1 MKHTFIFAAFLCCA
15 ATLISCEKEP
25 GSLPGKQRVRC
36 YEYGAKTEGFTSC
49 TRETYSYDNKGRVT
63 EVAYDDGK
71 KQSVT
76 LYTYGNNSITVTIKP
91 SKESPLVTE
100 VYKYTLGEIGFINK
114 ITITTE
120 DKTTEY
126 NVLYDADGH
135 LKGVEEGMEMKW
147 TDGEYTGY
155 FLYTLKAS
163 NIPFHGFV
171 PYNAIPGAA
180 TDAALYRQG
189 LFGKVSAHLPG
200 ELSVTGLN
208 QETTTFEYSLADG
221 RVQSVKETILSKPI
235 LGEEKT
241 DYRYSRVTWAE

>member
-1 MKHTFIFAAFLCCA
+1 M
-15 ATLISCEKEP
+15 
-25 GSLPGKQRVRC
+25 
-36 YEYGAKTEGFTSC
+36 
-49 TRETYSYDNKGRVT
+49 
-63 EVAYDDGK
+63 
-71 KQSVT
+71 
-76 LYTYGNNSITVTIKP
+76 
-91 SKESPLVTE
+91 TE

-189 LFGKVSAHLPG
+189 LFRQGQRTPSRGIKRNRTQPG
-200 ELSVTGLN
+200 DN
-208 QETTTFEYSLADG
+208 DI
-221 RVQSVKETILSKPI
+221 RV
-235 LGEEKT
+235 
-241 DYRYSRVTWAE
+241 